1 MAAIKRGLEHCVKA
15 LLTAGADPNLIH
27 PTTHRQLMMQMHLTA
42 SLLVVRVKQ
51 LSYLKFAIAAVIVW
65 AKGALRVLR
74 AAAHMT
80 DIVEYA

>member
-1 MAAIKRGLEHCVKA
+1 
-15 LLTAGADPNLIH
+15 
-27 PTTHRQLMMQMHLTA
+27 MMQMHLTA
-42 SLLVVRVKQ
+42 SLLAVRVRQ
-51 LSYLKFAIAAVIVW
+51 LSYLKLAIAAVIVW